1 MKSTLR
7 LPEKDLINSWYNEPT
22 IFRLMDEKK
31 WPRDI
36 ATQWFTDFMRWLY
49 TCNRWNLENETG
61 FIMDNMHPLDDI
73 WHAYILNTKAYF
85 KMSKELFNVDRPFKL
100 ETRQI

>member
-1 MKSTLR
+1 
-7 LPEKDLINSWYNEPT
+7 
-22 IFRLMDEKK
+22 MDEKK